1 MIRHLCV
8 PRLPRLTVRS
18 LLELVLLVNLCAACV
33 ALSPGIATRSL
44 PMGSALTSGHGD
56 GHPEVGSTDRDNAI
70 FPSLPLAFEVN
81 RGQAD
86 GQVRFLAH
94 GTGYML
100 FLTATGATVSL
111 PTSSAL
117 PFRGLPGTDRR
128 RGAGRDSQGPAGT
141 GAAVVQLRFAG
152 GDPDA
157 RVVGLNRLPG
167 EVNYLIGHDPRGWRT
182 AIPTYARVAYRNV
195 YPGVSIVY
203 HGTPRRLEYD
213 VVAAP
218 GATVDRVQLDVDGA
232 KRLQLDAAGALTLQ
246 TAAGLVVVAAKP
258 LVYQEVDGHRRTVTG
273 RYVLT
278 GQHRVSF
285 RIGRHAPARP
295 LTIAPVL
302 DTRPSGVPDINQGRS
317 SGTLDARLHAPP
329 GLDDATYLGGSNLED
344 GLGLAVDPAGDT
356 FVTGQTGSTDFPT
369 RRAVQA
375 MHGPGVS
382 RVFVSKL
389 NPTGTALL
397 YSTYL
402 GGSNY
407 DSGQSIAVDHAGR
420 AYVTGYTDS
429 SDFPT
434 RHALQ
439 RHSGGSYD
447 AFVLELNRRG
457 DGLVYSTYLGGRGAD
472 GGFGVAADRAGN
484 TYVAGATRSSDFPVR
499 HALQARRSS
508 STLANAF
515 LAKLTPE
522 GRTLVYSTVLGGS
535 NGGEGNSVAV
545 DTAGDA
551 YFYGDSLSHDF
562 PLKNALQP
570 TYAGG
575 RTDTVVVKLNPKG
588 RLLFSTYLGGNGFD
602 RGQAIAVDNHRNVYV
617 TGETTST
624 NFPTTAGAIQRRYGG
639 GRDDSFV
646 AKLDASGQHLIYS
659 TYIGGRGVDTPYAI
673 VSDRRGRAYVVGITG
688 SPNFP
693 TVHALEPAK
702 RGNRDAYVCVLDPTG
717 RNLTFSTYIGGDANT
732 FGAGIGLDS
741 QGNVYIAGQTNSTN
755 LATTGVFQRREG
767 GSYDAFSGK
776 IDVRTV
782 LKRKSSSPR
791 LLFNVIRSPD
801 KPTSEPR
808 RGVGE
813 TGATTPYNSP
823 RMRARAIVLWRSIS
837 GGRSMSR
844 SWPSRTRTRPLTMLT
859 STSRGWHISSAPRGS

>member
-1 MIRHLCV
+1 
-8 PRLPRLTVRS
+8 
-18 LLELVLLVNLCAACV
+18 
-33 ALSPGIATRSL
+33 
-44 PMGSALTSGHGD
+44 
-56 GHPEVGSTDRDNAI
+56 
-70 FPSLPLAFEVN
+70 
-81 RGQAD
+81 
-86 GQVRFLAH
+86 
-94 GTGYML
+94 ML
-100 FLTATGATVSL
+100 FLTAIGATVSL

-128 RGAGRDSQGPAGT
+128 HGAGRDSQGPAGT

-152 GDPDA
+152 GNPDA
-157 RVVGLNRLPG
+157 TVVGLDRLPG
-167 EVNYLIGHDPRGWRT
+167 EVNYLIGRDPRGWRT

-232 KRLQLDAAGALTLQ
+232 KRLRLDATGALTLQ
-246 TAAGLVVVAAKP
+246 TASGLVVVAAKP
-258 LVYQEVDGHRRTVTG
+258 LVYQEVDGHRRTVAG

-278 GQHRVSF
+278 GPQRVSF
-285 RIGRHAPARP
+285 RIGRHDPARP
-295 LTIAPVL
+295 LIIAPVL
-302 DTRPSGVPDINQGRS
+302 DTRPLGVPNITQGRS
-317 SGTLDARLHAPP
+317 SGTLDARLQAPP

-356 FVTGQTGSTDFPT
+356 FVTGQTGSSDFPT

-484 TYVAGATRSSDFPVR
+484 TYLAGATRSSDFPVQ
-499 HALQARRSS
+499 HALQARRNSS
-508 STLANAF
+508 ALATAF
-515 LAKLTPE
+515 LAKLTP
-522 GRTLVYSTVLGGS
+522 GGKTLVYSTFLGG
-535 NGGEGNSVAV
+535 NKGEDGNSVAV
-545 DTAGDA
+545 DASGDT

-575 RTDTVVVKLNPKG
+575 LADTVVVKLNPKG

-602 RGQAIAVDNHRNVYV
+602 RGQAIAVDARDNVYV

-624 NFPTTAGAIQRRYGG
+624 NFPTTGGAIKRRYAG
-639 GRDDSFV
+639 GRTDSFV
-646 AKLDASGQHLIYS
+646 AKLDASGRHLIYS
-659 TYIGGRGVDTPYAI
+659 TYIGGRGSDTPYAI

-702 RGNRDAYVCVLDPTG
+702 QGNRDAYVCVLDPTG
-717 RNLTFSTYIGGDANT
+717 HNLIFSTYIGGGANT
-732 FGAGIGLDS
+732 FGTGIGLDS
-741 QGNVYIAGQTNSTN
+741 RGNMYIAGQTNSTN
-755 LATTGVFQRREG
+755 LATTGAFQHREG
-767 GSYDAFSGK
+767 GSYDAFIAK
-776 IDVRTV
+776 IDVHTV
-782 LKRKSSSPR
+782 LKRKLAS
-791 LLFNVIRSPD
+791 F
-801 KPTSEPR
+801 
-808 RGVGE
+808 
-813 TGATTPYNSP
+813 
-823 RMRARAIVLWRSIS
+823 
-837 GGRSMSR
+837 
-844 SWPSRTRTRPLTMLT
+844 
-859 STSRGWHISSAPRGS
+859 